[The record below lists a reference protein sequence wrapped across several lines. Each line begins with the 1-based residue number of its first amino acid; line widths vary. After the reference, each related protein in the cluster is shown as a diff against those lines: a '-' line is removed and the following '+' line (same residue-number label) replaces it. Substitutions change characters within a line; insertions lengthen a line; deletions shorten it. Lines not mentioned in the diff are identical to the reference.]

1 MSAPV
6 AAAQR
11 VEVRR
16 LRAGELD
23 ALLDLYLHLHETDA
37 PLPADVERIWQ
48 QSLAHPGLSYIG
60 AFVAHRLVASC
71 MLVVVP
77 NLTRGGRPWAVIEH
91 VVTAKAHQR
100 RGYGQ
105 AVLHRALA
113 QAWHFGC
120 YKVMLQTGSR
130 DEATL
135 RLYERAG
142 FARDAKRSFVAKPP
156 SAPADP
162 NPA

>member
-1 MSAPV
+1 MNAPL

-16 LRAGELD
+16 LRAGELE
-23 ALLDLYLHLHETDA
+23 ALLDLYLHLHATDA
-37 PLPADVERIWQ
+37 PLPDDVERIWE

-60 AFVAHRLVASC
+60 AFIAHRLVASC

-77 NLTRGGRPWAVIEH
+77 NLTRGGRPWAVIEN
-91 VVTAKAHQR
+91 VVTAREHR
-100 RGYGQ
+100 RHGYGQ

-113 QAWHFGC
+113 QAWHFCC
-120 YKVMLQTGSR
+120 YKVMLQTGPR

-135 RLYERAG
+135 CFYQKAG
-142 FARDAKRSFVAKPP
+142 FLRDAQRGLVALPP
-156 SAPADP
+156 D
-162 NPA
+162 